1 MAQITVRFFASLR
14 DEIGTDERKL
24 NAEDVDDL
32 MSQLEDRFGE
42 KRVQVLRGKNIRI
55 AVNKE
60 MIERS
65 FEFVGNEEV
74 AFLPPVTG
82 G

>member
-1 MAQITVRFFASLR
+1 MAQITVLFFASLR
-14 DEIGTDERKL
+14 DEIGTDELKL

-32 MSQLEDRFGE
+32 MSQLKDRFGE
-42 KRVQVLRGKNIRI
+42 KKVQILRGKNIRI

-60 MIERS
+60 LLEGT

>member
-1 MAQITVRFFASLR
+1 MAQITILFFASLR
-14 DEIGTDERKL
+14 DELGVDEIKL

-32 MSQLEDRFGE
+32 MSQLKDRFGE
-42 KRVQVLRGKNIRI
+42 KKVQVLRGKNIRI

-60 MIERS
+60 LIEGT